1 MNYFPISVFFNHF
14 LKFIK
19 NTWHIY
25 KLITILII
33 IILIQILIFLE
44 YSIFT
49 VLLDRFVVIAAPE
62 TVLTKTIDIMS
73 VFLTPA
79 RTQQLFL
86 ALVSLLLVVVIKFS
100 SLSRSPEDAPA
111 RCPNGLSS
119 IYF

>member
-25 KLITILII
+25 KLITSLII

-100 SLSRSPEDAPA
+100 SLSQSPEDAPA